1 MYGALNN
8 DLLGLSSYFSAAQTA
23 DSLWAG
29 IGLEHDQSVDCFFN
43 FSM

>member
-23 DSLWAG
+23 DTVWAE
-29 IGLEHDQSVDCFFN
+29 IGLEHDQLLGCFFS
-43 FSM
+43 FLM